1 MKSMYDKVLEKFLLQ
16 NKDKSRIRQFFSGAP
31 MPAKMGYLK
40 GYYKIS
46 ITIIDGYYVEC
57 NSRGIEI
64 ARDAVEKYT
73 WKQVAD
79 RIDLL
84 IQQRRYENPPIP
96 ETGWEQM
103 NLFDYEKPFPNFK
116 KG

>member
-16 NKDKSRIRQFFSGAP
+16 NKDKDQIRQFFSGAP

-40 GYYKIS
+40 GYYKTN

-64 ARDAVEKYT
+64 ARDETEKYT
-73 WKQVAD
+73 WQQVAD
-79 RIDLL
+79 KIVFL
-84 IQQRRYENPPIP
+84 IQQGLYGNPPIP

-103 NLFDYEKPFPNFK
+103 SLFGKEST
-116 KG
+116 

>member
-1 MKSMYDKVLEKFLLQ
+1 MKSMYGKVMEKFLLQ
-16 NKDKSRIRQFFSGAP
+16 SKDKSRIRQFFSGAP

-40 GYYKIS
+40 GYYKTS

-64 ARDAVEKYT
+64 TRDETEKYT
-73 WKQVAD
+73 WQQVAD

-84 IQQRRYENPPIP
+84 IQQGNYGNPPQQRTDGKQMSFYDIP
-96 ETGWEQM
+96 GVM
-103 NLFDYEKPFPNFK
+103 P
-116 KG
+116 

>member
-1 MKSMYDKVLEKFLLQ
+1 MRDKI
-16 NKDKSRIRQFFSGAP
+16 KSRIRQFFSGAP

-46 ITIIDGYYVEC
+46 ITIIDGYHVEC

-64 ARDAVEKYT
+64 TRDETEKYT
-73 WKQVAD
+73 WQQVAD

-84 IQQRRYENPPIP
+84 IQQGRYGNPPIP

-103 NLFDYEKPFPNFK
+103 SLFEKEQI
-116 KG
+116 

>member
-40 GYYKIS
+40 GYYKTS

-64 ARDAVEKYT
+64 TRDETEKYT
-73 WKQVAD
+73 WQQVAD

-84 IQQRRYENPPIP
+84 IQQGNYGNPPQQRTDGKQMSFYDIP
-96 ETGWEQM
+96 GVM
-103 NLFDYEKPFPNFK
+103 P
-116 KG
+116 

>member
-16 NKDKSRIRQFFSGAP
+16 NKDKSRIRKFFSGAP

-40 GYYKIS
+40 GYYKTS
-46 ITIIDGYYVEC
+46 ITIIDGYHVEC

-64 ARDAVEKYT
+64 TRDETEKYT
-73 WKQVAD
+73 WQQVAD
-79 RIDLL
+79 KIVFL
-84 IQQRRYENPPIP
+84 IQQGLYGNPPIP

-103 NLFDYEKPFPNFK
+103 SLFRKERT
-116 KG
+116 

>member
-16 NKDKSRIRQFFSGAP
+16 NKDKDQIRQFFSGAS
-31 MPAKMGYLK
+31 MPAKTGYLK
-40 GYYKIS
+40 GYYKTR

-57 NSRGIEI
+57 NSREIEI
-64 ARDAVEKYT
+64 TRDETEKYT
-73 WKQVAD
+73 WQQVAD

-84 IQQRRYENPPIP
+84 IQQGRYGNPPIP

-103 NLFDYEKPFPNFK
+103 SLFGKEST
-116 KG
+116 